1 MSAVAYNC
9 KAFHFAPT
17 TPTFSAGALAKLM
30 PSNFLMERLR
40 PGKELE
46 RIRQAAEVVAALFW
60 RLNLFVLQKASRL
73 QSAGDT

>member
-9 KAFHFAPT
+9 V
-17 TPTFSAGALAKLM
+17 GALAKLM